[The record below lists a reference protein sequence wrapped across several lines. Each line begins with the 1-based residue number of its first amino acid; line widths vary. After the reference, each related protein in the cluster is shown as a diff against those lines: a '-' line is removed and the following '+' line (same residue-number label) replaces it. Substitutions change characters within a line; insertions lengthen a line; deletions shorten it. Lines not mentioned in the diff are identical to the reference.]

1 MSIELPSAWSGSNR
15 IGAADVETRTVEIE
29 SAFAVEV
36 VADRS
41 GRGNAV
47 IVAAAPAAPRNFRR
61 DILEFFMG
69 TGKYKR
75 KLTRQG
81 SEFHSMKVVVATHTQ
96 ESGVFCSH
104 GQPTAPTTLVR
115 LILQLNK

>member
-61 DILEFFMG
+61 DILKFFMG

-75 KLTRQG
+75 KPTRQG
-81 SEFHSMKVVVATHTQ
+81 SEFHSMKMLVVLAQ
-96 ESGVFCSH
+96 KRPGELYSSRQSKGGCPQMRWFD
-104 GQPTAPTTLVR
+104 PPA
-115 LILQLNK
+115 

>member
-1 MSIELPSAWSGSNR
+1 MELPSAWSGSKR
-15 IGAADVETRTVEIE
+15 TGAADVETRTVEIE
-29 SAFAVEV
+29 SAFAVDM

-41 GRGNAV
+41 GRGSAV
-47 IVAAAPAAPRNFRR
+47 IAAAAPVAPRNFRR

-96 ESGVFCSH
+96 ESGVLCSH
-104 GQPTAPTTLVR
+104 GQAMAAVTTLVR